1 MDVTEKDLSQITDLE
16 TALAVIKVLLVENRR
31 LAERIAQ
38 LEKTSATSSKPP
50 SSDIVKPKA
59 EQKQRGKRKAGGQKG
74 HPGWKRELLP
84 PARVDQVQEL
94 VLEQCPSCGAP
105 LEQGRAAA
113 ALIQQQV
120 ELVVQPVVVTE
131 YRRYGSWCR
140 QCQTVHYPSLP
151 TGVEAGQ
158 LFGPRLQA
166 LVAYMKGNLGAS
178 YTELQQF
185 CGEVLELEVSRGLL
199 CHTVQRTSAA
209 LHQPYEELEQAL
221 RGQPQLHIDESG
233 WPDRGKNYW
242 VWVFCNSLVA
252 FFTVRASRGSQVLRD
267 VLGETFEGAIMSD
280 FFSAYVAYANPHQ
293 QFCLAHLIR
302 DVKFLTTLPDAATRV
317 FGKQVLAQFRCVFRL
332 WHKRHAY
339 PPERFQARAQRL
351 QRHLERFLQA
361 GSAPPGP
368 AATLQARLLKHWDAL
383 FCFLAEPEQ
392 FAPTNNLAERTL
404 RSMVRLRRQTQ
415 GTRSAWGRE
424 WTGRILT
431 VLETCHTQH
440 RSAWQFLLQAV
451 RAHQGHCPYPSL
463 LPPLSD
469 DS

>member
-1 MDVTEKDLSQITDLE
+1 MEVTEKDLSQITDLE
-16 TALAVIKVLLVENRR
+16 SALAVIKVLLAENRR

-50 SSDIVKPKA
+50 SSDIVKPQA

-74 HPGWKRELLP
+74 HSRWQREVLP
-84 PARVDQVQEL
+84 PSRVDQVQEL
-94 VLEQCPSCGAP
+94 VLEQCPTCGDP

-113 ALIQQQV
+113 PLIQQRV

-140 QCQTVHYPSLP
+140 QCQAVHYPPLP
-151 TGVEAGQ
+151 PEVEAGL

-209 LHQPYEELEQAL
+209 LHVSYDELERAL
-221 RGQPQLHIDESG
+221 RDQPQLHIDESG
-233 WPDRGKNYW
+233 WPDRGKTYW

-252 FFTVRASRGSQVLRD
+252 FFTVRASRGSHVLRD
-267 VLGETFEGAIMSD
+267 VLGETFEGAIISD
-280 FFSAYVAYANPHQ
+280 FFSAYVAYANPRQ

-317 FGKQVLAQFRCVFRL
+317 FGKQVLEQFRCVFRL

-351 QRHLERFLQA
+351 QRQLERFLQA

-368 AATLQARLLKHWDAL
+368 AATLQARLLKHWEQL
-383 FCFLAEPEQ
+383 FRFLTEPER
-392 FAPTNNLAERTL
+392 FAPTNNLAEQTL
-404 RSMVRLRRQTQ
+404 RPMVRLRRQTQ

-431 VLETCHTQH
+431 VLATCRKQH
-440 RSAWQFLLQAV
+440 RSAWQFLLQAIE
-451 RAHQGHCPYPSL
+451 AHQGHLPYPSL
-463 LPPLSD
+463 LPPSPHN
-469 DS
+469 S